1 MRLCLGCSDV
11 RNEKADRVA
20 QLTIPLGSPPASGAA
35 VVRLPSAARDI
46 VFDAC
51 DELRTLDVYGGADVE
66 TLDLSALPD
75 DMMVYTRDLPSLRH
89 LVLPRGS
96 GCHVHLSLAAAPA
109 LRIDGDLSWIDA
121 CWPRAGG
128 EGKLSASWNELAAGL
143 RQNVLRGAWLGTARG
158 APTDVALLAICD
170 DPATALDL
178 SAHGAACIV
187 IEDAPALERLV
198 ADTHQLLLIRRAP
211 ALVSVAC
218 RSVSA
223 ACIEDALALEALTG
237 HGTQVSFRDS
247 ARVKILQVDGAWA
260 RLYLHREGPE
270 RLVAPGVRHFHAELV
285 HRLRQSECVLAEK
298 TASPNEGPP
307 SAERALEE
315 TMLDMV
321 GGAVLNAALKRKFVE
336 AAQKLG
342 SQRSLEALAAS
353 VALAE
358 EARRAD
364 FWTLR
369 MVVARAQRK
378 KTMKK
383 GPSWSWEFAPDL
395 ADRGW
400 RADLRLWQHCRASSA
415 SARGFEPVL
424 RASSDPDHIASV
436 ADAAR
441 DPANRAIDFLDILGA
456 QLNAGLAL
464 GPYLATRRKGPVVAR
479 TAEVEQL
486 FVASSPQVMQ
496 ALQVTLR
503 ALVRLRDR
511 PEAPALVDSL
521 CAWLVHR
528 LPNSSGIQILA
539 AMHALGARN
548 AAPSLAALVA
558 LPDLRAELRHE
569 ALMATLVTPK
579 QDYLSFKDV
588 TSRVR

>member
-1 MRLCLGCSDV
+1 MARLTV
-11 RNEKADRVA
+11 
-20 QLTIPLGSPPASGAA
+20 PLGSPSSIGAA

-46 VFDAC
+46 AFDAC
-51 DELRTLDVYGGADVE
+51 DALRTLDVYGGDNVE

-75 DMMVYTRDLPSLRH
+75 DVMVYTRGLPALRH
-89 LVLPRGS
+89 LVLPRGA

-109 LRIDGDLSWIDA
+109 LRIDGDVSWIDA

-128 EGKLSASWNELAAGL
+128 EGKLSASWNELAVGL
-143 RQNVLRGAWLGTARG
+143 RHGVLRGAWLGAARD

-170 DPATALDL
+170 DPATTLDL
-178 SAHGAACIV
+178 SAHAAKCIIV
-187 IEDAPALERLV
+187 EDAPALESLV
-198 ADTHQLLLIRRAP
+198 AHTHQLLLIRGTP
-211 ALVSVAC
+211 ALVSVTC
-218 RSVSA
+218 TSVA
-223 ACIEDALALEALTG
+223 VACIEDALALEALTG
-237 HGTQVSFRDS
+237 NGTQVSLRDS

-285 HRLRQSECVLAEK
+285 HRLRQSQCVLAAK
-298 TASPNEGPP
+298 TASPQEGPP
-307 SAERALEE
+307 SVERALEE
-315 TMLDMV
+315 AILDMV
-321 GGAVLNAALKRKFVE
+321 GGAALNATLKRKFVE
-336 AAQKLG
+336 ASQKLG
-342 SQRSLEALAAS
+342 PQRSLEALAAS
-353 VALAE
+353 VALIDE
-358 EARRAD
+358 VRRGD

-369 MVVARAQRK
+369 MAIARAQRK
-378 KTMKK
+378 KTTKK
-383 GPSWSWEFAPDL
+383 GLSWSWEFAPDL

-400 RADLRLWQHCRASSA
+400 RADLRLWQHCRGSSG
-415 SARGFEPVL
+415 SALDFEVVL

-441 DPANRAIDFLDILGA
+441 DPANRDVDFLDILGA
-456 QLNAGLAL
+456 QLHAGLAL
-464 GPYLATRRKGPVVAR
+464 GPYLAARPKRVGVAR
-479 TAEVEQL
+479 RADVEQL
-486 FVASSPQVMQ
+486 FVAASPQVMQ

-521 CAWLVHR
+521 CAWLVRR

-539 AMHALGARN
+539 AMHALGARS

-558 LPDLRAELRHE
+558 LPDLRPELRHE
-569 ALMATLVTPK
+569 ALMASLVTPK
-579 QDYLSFKDV
+579 QDYLSFKDA